1 MWTKNRYKDCVLCNS
16 KRINNIKFCSD
27 CVRIHNYVRMYGV
40 NSTLIVLKALN
51 NIYNAPSA
59 PAYNNT

>member
-1 MWTKNRYKDCVLCNS
+1 MFKKNRDKQCVLCTN

-40 NSTLIVLKALN
+40 NSTLIVLKLN